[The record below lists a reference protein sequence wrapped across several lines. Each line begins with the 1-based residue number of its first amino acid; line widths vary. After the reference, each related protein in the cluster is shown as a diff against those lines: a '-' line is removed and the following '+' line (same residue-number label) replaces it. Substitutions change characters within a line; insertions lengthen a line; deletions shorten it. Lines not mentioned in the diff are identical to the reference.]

1 MSDTARPA
9 QTALRRSPLI
19 ITLAV
24 VAAIVVGFMFFSG
37 FYADILWFDQLGFV
51 QVLQVRWVAMAAMFA
66 IGFLAMAVP
75 LAIAMQVA
83 FRSRPMYAQL
93 SSQLDRYQELV
104 APLRRLA
111 MWVVPA
117 VFGLF
122 AGLAAASRWDMA
134 LLWLNRQPF
143 GETDAQFGLDA
154 GFYVFELPMYQEIV
168 SFALAVL
175 FACGLATIATAYLY
189 GAVRLTGR
197 ELRISRSARI
207 QIGVIVA
214 LWMAAFA
221 VSQWLGQ
228 YQTLTSSSLGGE
240 VATGPGFTEAN
251 AGIPGMQI
259 LAGIA
264 ALVAIFFVVTAVI
277 GRWRHSIVGTALL
290 VVASIIIG
298 FGYPAIIQR
307 IQVDP
312 SAGTLEQPYIQAS
325 IDATRF
331 AYGVDEM
338 TEVDVDV
345 QTNPE
350 AGALAADQATTASIR
365 LQDPEVVGPAFSN
378 LQGLRQYYA
387 FEESLDVDR
396 YEIDGTT
403 QDAVVALRE
412 LSPEFLEQQDWY
424 NQHIIYTYG
433 YGLVGAYGNQ
443 RAADGRPVFLQSG
456 IPQTGAL
463 GEFEPRVYF
472 GENSPEYSIVGG
484 GTQEDE
490 SAEAPVV
497 SSDDAVASDPAAT
510 DPAATEDPAA
520 SEESAATDDAAAS
533 EAEGNIGA
541 GTVTPYDGE
550 GGPEVGGFLS
560 RLVYAIKFQSEQI
573 LFSNA
578 VADDS
583 QILYNRDP
591 LTRVQQVA
599 PYLTLD
605 QDPYPTVVDGELVWI
620 VDGYTTTA
628 QYPYAEQTSMAAA
641 IQDSSNP
648 QPTQGV
654 NDTINYIR
662 NSVKAV
668 VNAFDG
674 SVTLYAWDP
683 EDPILQA
690 YDAIYPGTL
699 QPISEM
705 SGELLSHVRYPA
717 DLFKVQR
724 AILGEY
730 HVTSASAFY
739 SENDEWTT
747 PENPTNDDGVDTAQP
762 PYYLTMAVNGEDPAY
777 SLYTT
782 FIPPSGNREL
792 LYGYLSVNSD
802 AGSTDGEVAD
812 GYGQLT
818 LQNIPEDQQIPGP
831 GQAQNNFDTDAN
843 VGNLLNI
850 LRQGQST
857 VVYGN
862 LLTLPVGGGM
872 LYVQPVYLQSTG
884 STSYPVL
891 QRVLVS
897 FGNEIAFEETLDAAL
912 DALFGGDSGAQ
923 AGDEGVAP
931 TDPGTGE
938 GDEGGE
944 AEGDLQSQLEA
955 ALQEAAA
962 ALQEREAAYAEN
974 DLVTAAEADER
985 MQTAIAEANSLIEQ
999 ITGAS
1004 ATEEEPAASEE
1015 PSP

>member
-1 MSDTARPA
+1 M
-9 QTALRRSPLI
+9 L
-19 ITLAV
+19 
-24 VAAIVVGFMFFSG
+24 FSG
-37 FYADILWFDQLGFV
+37 FYADVLWFDQLGFV
-51 QVLQVRWVAMAAMFA
+51 QVLQVRWLAMATMFA
-66 IGFLAMAVP
+66 IGFLGMAVP

-122 AGLAAASRWDMA
+122 AGLAAASRWDTA

-143 GETDAQFGLDA
+143 GQTDAQFGLDA
-154 GFYVFELPMYQEIV
+154 GFYVFELPLYQEIV
-168 SFALAVL
+168 SFVLAVL

-189 GAVRLTGR
+189 GAVRVTGR

-221 VSQWLGQ
+221 VSQWLSQ

-240 VATGPGFTEAN
+240 VSTGPGFTEAN

-259 LAGIA
+259 IAGIA
-264 ALVAIFFVVTAVI
+264 ALVAVFFVITAII
-277 GRWRHSIVGTALL
+277 GRWRLSIVGTALL

-325 IDATRF
+325 IDATRA
-331 AYGVDEM
+331 AYGVDDM
-338 TEVDVDV
+338 TEVDVDIA
-345 QTNPE
+345 TNPE
-350 AGALAADQATTASIR
+350 AGALAADQATTANIR
-365 LQDPEVVGPAFSN
+365 LQDPEVVGVAFSA

-396 YEIDGTT
+396 YQIDGQT

-412 LSPEFLEQQDWY
+412 LNPEFLAQQDWY
-424 NQHIIYTYG
+424 NQHIVYTYG

-456 IPQTGAL
+456 IPQTGQL
-463 GEFEPRVYF
+463 GDFEPRIYF

-490 SAEAPVV
+490 SAEPAVIP
-497 SSDDAVASDPAAT
+497 SDDATASDAPTASDDPAAS
-510 DPAATEDPAA
+510 EDPAA
-520 SEESAATDDAAAS
+520 STDPSASADPDASQDPDAPEPPADG
-533 EAEGNIGA
+533 ADGNIGA
-541 GTVTPYDGE
+541 GTVTPYQGD

-583 QILYNRDP
+583 QILYNRNP
-591 LTRVQQVA
+591 LDRVQQVA

-620 VDGYTTTA
+620 VDGYTTSS
-628 QYPYAEQTSMAAA
+628 QYPYSAQTSLAAA

-648 QPTQGV
+648 NPTV
-654 NDTINYIR
+654 TANDTINYIR
-662 NSVKAV
+662 NSVKVV

-674 SVTLYAWDP
+674 SVTMYAWDP

-690 YDAIYPGTL
+690 YQQIYPGTL
-699 QPISEM
+699 QPVSAM
-705 SGELLSHVRYPA
+705 SGDLLAHVRYPA

-730 HVTSASAFY
+730 HVTNASAFY
-739 SENDEWTT
+739 SGNDVWTT
-747 PENPTNDDGVDTAQP
+747 PENPTNADGNDTDQP
-762 PYYLTMAVNGEDPAY
+762 PYYLTMAINGEAPAY

-782 FIPPSGNREL
+782 FIPPSSDREL

-802 AGSTDGEVAD
+802 AGSTDGEVSD
-812 GYGQLT
+812 TYGQLT

-831 GQAQNNFDTDAN
+831 GQAQNNFDTDAT

-850 LRQGQST
+850 LQQGQSR

-912 DALFGGDSGAQ
+912 DALFGGDSGA
-923 AGDEGVAP
+923 VAP
-931 TDPGTGE
+931 DAGVDPVEPGQGDGE
-938 GDEGGE
+938 GDGSTGGTGGE
-944 AEGDLQSQLEA
+944 ASGDLQAQLQA
-955 ALQEAAA
+955 ALQEAAT
-962 ALQEREAAYAEN
+962 ALDDRQAAYADN
-974 DLVTAAEADER
+974 DLVAAAEADER
-985 MQTAIAEANSLIEQ
+985 LQQAVTEANSLIEQ
-999 ITGAS
+999 LSGLPAEDA
-1004 ATEEEPAASEE
+1004 ATTP
-1015 PSP
+1015 

>member
-1 MSDTARPA
+1 MSDTPRPA

-24 VAAIVVGFMFFSG
+24 VAAIVVGFMLFSG
-37 FYADILWFDQLGFV
+37 FYADVLWFDQLGFV
-51 QVLQVRWVAMAAMFA
+51 QVLQVRWIAMAAMFA

-75 LAIAMQVA
+75 LAVSMQIA

-122 AGLAAASRWDMA
+122 AGLAAASRWDTA

-143 GETDAQFGLDA
+143 GEADAQFGLDA
-154 GFYVFELPMYQEIV
+154 SFYVFELPLYQEVV

-189 GAVRLTGR
+189 GAVRVTGR

-207 QIGVIVA
+207 QIGIVVA

-221 VSQWLGQ
+221 LSQWLTQ
-228 YQTLTSSSLGGE
+228 YQSLTSPSLGGE
-240 VATGPGFTEAN
+240 VDTGPGFTEAN
-251 AGIPGMQI
+251 AGIPGQQI

-264 ALVAIFFVVTAVI
+264 ALVAIFFIVTAVI
-277 GRWRHSIVGTALL
+277 GRWRLSLVGTALL

-312 SAGTLEQPYIQAS
+312 SAGTLELPYIQAN
-325 IDATRF
+325 IDATRA
-331 AYGVDEM
+331 AYGVDEL

-345 QTNPE
+345 ETNPE
-350 AGALAADQATTASIR
+350 AGALAADQATTANIR
-365 LQDPEVVGPAFSN
+365 LQDPEVVGVAFSA

-396 YEIDGTT
+396 YEIDGQT

-412 LSPEFLEQQDWY
+412 LSPEFLQQQDWY

-443 RAADGRPVFLQSG
+443 RTADGRPVFLQSG
-456 IPQTGAL
+456 IPATGAL
-463 GEFEPRVYF
+463 GDFEPRIYF

-484 GTQEDE
+484 GTDDD
-490 SAEAPVV
+490 STAETEAEG
-497 SSDDAVASDPAAT
+497 DPEAT
-510 DPAATEDPAA
+510 
-520 SEESAATDDAAAS
+520 S
-533 EAEGNIGA
+533 AEGNIGA
-541 GTVTPYDGE
+541 GTVTPYEGQ

-591 LTRVQQVA
+591 LERVQQVA

-605 QDPYPTVVDGELVWI
+605 EDPYPSVVDGELVWI
-620 VDGYTTTA
+620 VDGYTTTS
-628 QYPYAEQTSMAAA
+628 QYPYSTQTSLAAA
-641 IQDSSNP
+641 IEDSSNP
-648 QPTQGV
+648 TPAQTAS
-654 NDTINYIR
+654 DTINYIR
-662 NSVKAV
+662 NSVKVV

-674 SVTLYAWDP
+674 SVELYAWDA

-690 YDAIYPGTL
+690 YQQIYPGTL
-699 QPISEM
+699 RPVSEM
-705 SGELLSHVRYPA
+705 SGDLLAHVRYPA
-717 DLFKVQR
+717 DMFKVQR
-724 AILGEY
+724 DILGQY
-730 HVTSASAFY
+730 HVTDASAFY
-739 SENDEWTT
+739 SGNDAWTT
-747 PENPTNDDGVDTAQP
+747 PADPTNADGDDTSQP
-762 PYYLTMAVNGEDPAY
+762 PYYLTMAINGEEPAY

-782 FIPPSGNREL
+782 FIPPSSDREL

-802 AGSTDGEVAD
+802 AGASDGEVAD
-812 GYGQLT
+812 SYGQLT

-831 GQAQNNFDTDAN
+831 GQAQNNFDTDAT

-850 LRQGQST
+850 LQQGQSR

-912 DALFGGDSGAQ
+912 DELFGGDSGATT
-923 AGDEGVAP
+923 GDEGI
-931 TDPGTGE
+931 DPVEVDPATGE
-938 GDEGGE
+938 PVEGSGGDEGDGGT
-944 AEGDLQSQLEA
+944 APTGDLQSQLQT
-955 ALQEAAA
+955 ALQEAAT
-962 ALQEREAAYAEN
+962 ALEERQAAYAEN
-974 DLVTAAEADER
+974 DVVGAAQADER
-985 MQTAIAEANSLIEQ
+985 LQAAVTEANSLIEQ
-999 ITGAS
+999 LSGLPAEGEDTGE
-1004 ATEEEPAASEE
+1004 ATP
-1015 PSP
+1015 

>member
-24 VAAIVVGFMFFSG
+24 VAAIVVGFMLFSG
-37 FYADILWFDQLGFV
+37 FYADVLWFDQLGFV

-75 LAIAMQVA
+75 LALAMQIA

-122 AGLAAASRWDMA
+122 AGLASASRWDVA

-143 GETDAQFGLDA
+143 GQTDAQFGFDA
-154 GFYVFELPMYQEIV
+154 GFYVFELPFYQEVV

-189 GAVRLTGR
+189 GAVRVTGR

-207 QIGVIVA
+207 QIGVLVA
-214 LWMAAFA
+214 LWMAVFA
-221 VSQWLGQ
+221 VSQWLSQ
-228 YQTLTSSSLGGE
+228 YQSLTSPSVGGE
-240 VATGPGFTEAN
+240 IYTGPGFTEAN
-251 AGIPGMQI
+251 ASIPGQQI
-259 LAGIA
+259 IAGIA
-264 ALVAIFFVVTAVI
+264 ALVAIFFIVTAII

-312 SAGTLEQPYIQAS
+312 SAGTLEAPYIQEN
-325 IDATRF
+325 IDATRAAF
-331 AYGVDEM
+331 GIDDM

-345 QTNPE
+345 ETNPE

-396 YEIDGTT
+396 YEIDGRT

-412 LSPEFLEQQDWY
+412 LSPDFLSQQDWY
-424 NQHIIYTYG
+424 NQTIIYTYG

-443 RAADGRPVFLQSG
+443 RASDGRPVFLQSG

-463 GEFEPRVYF
+463 GDFEPRVYF

-490 SAEAPVV
+490 SAEAAVV
-497 SSDDAVASDPAAT
+497 PSDEPAPSGDPAASD
-510 DPAATEDPAA
+510 DPAASGDPAASEDPAA
-520 SEESAATDDAAAS
+520 SGTPATDG
-533 EAEGNIGA
+533 AEGNIGA
-541 GTVTPYDGE
+541 GTVTPYEGE

-591 LTRVQQVA
+591 LDRVQQVA

-620 VDGYTTTA
+620 VDGYTTTS
-628 QYPYAEQTSMAAA
+628 QYPYSTQTSMAEA
-641 IQDSSNP
+641 IQDSSNT
-648 QPTQGV
+648 QPTPGLDDQV
-654 NDTINYIR
+654 NYIR

-690 YDAIYPGTL
+690 YQQIYPGSL

-705 SGELLSHVRYPA
+705 SGELMSHVRYPS

-724 AILGEY
+724 QMLGEY
-730 HVTSASAFY
+730 HVTDASAFY
-739 SENDEWTT
+739 SGNDEWTT
-747 PENPTNDDGVDTAQP
+747 PENPTNADGNDTAQP

-802 AGSTDGEVAD
+802 AGATAGEVAD

-831 GQAQNNFDTDAN
+831 GQAQNNFDTDAS

-897 FGNEIAFEETLDAAL
+897 FGNAIAFEETLDAAL

-923 AGDEGVAP
+923 AGDQGVTP
-931 TDPGTGE
+931 SDPGTGE
-938 GDEGGE
+938 PADGGDAG
-944 AEGDLQSQLEA
+944 APTGDLQSQLEA
-955 ALQEAAA
+955 ALQEAAS
-962 ALQEREAAYAEN
+962 ALQDRETAYAEN
-974 DLVTAAEADER
+974 DLVGAAEADER
-985 MQTAIAEANSLIEQ
+985 MQTAVEQANSLIEQ
-999 ITGAS
+999 IVGA
-1004 ATEEEPAASEE
+1004 APSEE